1 MPVSC
6 WSCRH
11 SHDTGVALAPFC
23 DLYDELVFAKCDA
36 FEYEPGT
43 DADER
48 VQVRPASVAVR
59 PIQPMLYGSN
69 VAGHDG
75 PGGVVSAGE
84 FAAERER
91 GSEA

>member
-1 MPVSC
+1 MTLTC

-11 SHDTGVALAPFC
+11 SSDTGVPMVPFC
-23 DLYDELVFAKCDA
+23 ALRDELVFEVCDA
-36 FEYEPGT
+36 FQYEPGT

-75 PGGVVSAGE
+75 PGGAVPAGE

-91 GSEA
+91 GTEA